1 MINGIYNTRLFL
13 CTQPTD
19 MRKGF
24 NALTGTVRDT
34 LKLDPLT
41 GSLFIFKNKSGDK
54 IKILY
59 FDTDGFAI
67 WYKQLAN
74 GSFKFPETNNNNF
87 TGLEIDISTLRN
99 ILDGIDLTS
108 VRKRKRFSCK
118 KINDTVY
125 DTVI

>member
-1 MINGIYNTRLFL
+1 MINGVYNTRLFI
-13 CTQPTD
+13 CIQPID

-24 NALTGTVRDT
+24 NALTGVVRDT
-34 LKLDPLT
+34 LRLDPLT
-41 GSLFIFKNKSGDK
+41 GALFIFKNKPGDK
-54 IKILY
+54 MKILY

-67 WYKQLAN
+67 WYKQLAK
-74 GSFKFPETNNNNF
+74 GSFKFPEINNNNC
-87 TGLEIDISTLRN
+87 TGFEIDISTLRN

-108 VRKRKRFSCK
+108 IRKRKRFSCN